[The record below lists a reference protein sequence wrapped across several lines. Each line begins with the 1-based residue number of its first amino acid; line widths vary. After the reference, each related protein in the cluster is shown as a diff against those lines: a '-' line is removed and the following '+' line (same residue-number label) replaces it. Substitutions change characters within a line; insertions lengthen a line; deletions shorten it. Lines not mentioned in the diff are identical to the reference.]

1 MEQQSGRKT
10 EQRWRFSG
18 AAAKS
23 EAASGQTKSYLIYM
37 HACNCSI
44 HVCVC
49 RCTKCMC
56 SCVRESVR
64 ICVHAWYTDRLRHRH
79 LEIYNDMRYIHT
91 HTHTHNNTHTYIHTP
106 NALVGYEA
114 RIADTPRTADS
125 VTVPFRKAFA
135 HHPPTHA
142 GGERRKWWGGVGRG
156 GREIRRNVI

>member
-1 MEQQSGRKT
+1 MEQHSRRKT
-10 EQRWRFSG
+10 EQRGRFSG

-44 HVCVC
+44 HGCVC

-64 ICVHAWYTDRLRHRH
+64 KCVHAWYTDRLRLRHR
-79 LEIYNDMRYIHT
+79 EIYNDTQYIRTHT
-91 HTHTHNNTHTYIHTP
+91 HTHTHTHVYTHIP
-106 NALVGYEA
+106 KALVGYEA
-114 RIADTPRTADS
+114 RLADTPRTADS

-135 HHPPTHA
+135 HHSLTHVR
-142 GGERRKWWGGVGRG
+142 GGRRKWWGGVGRG
-156 GREIRRNVI
+156 ERN